1 MQYTINLPANTP
13 ISQGTS
19 GRFFLLM
26 DTGSATSVDIAFRV
40 HAQVAEHVT
49 TAKRGLKATL
59 QQGQSFTRLDFLS
72 TVATTITFI
81 VSDGVVDI
89 SQLDGANVNATIANA
104 FPLPVSNDRGSPG
117 SPVYVNGTIAGN
129 PTAVAIADDT
139 PVAVAATPTVPTALL
154 AALSNRVSIRFTNT
168 GTNQVAL
175 GGSGLTWAKATV
187 FLNPGDTWVEERA
200 ANLAWYGVC
209 NTGAASTVAMQEI
222 TG

>member
-26 DTGSATSVDIAFRV
+26 DTGVATSVDIAFKV
-40 HAQVAEHVT
+40 HSQTVEHVT

-59 QQGQSFTRLDFLS
+59 PHGQAFNRLEFLATIAC
-72 TVATTITFI
+72 TVTFI

-117 SPVYVNGTIAGN
+117 SPVYVNGTISGN
-129 PTAVAIADDT
+129 PAAVTLVNDA
-139 PVAVAATPTVPTALL
+139 PVAMTAAYAAIVAANA
-154 AALSNRVSIRFTNT
+154 NRVSIRFTNT
-168 GTNQVAL
+168 GTNVVAL
-175 GGSGLTWAKATV
+175 GAAGLTYANGAI
-187 FLNPGDTWVEERA
+187 LLQPGDTWVEERA
-200 ANLAWYGVC
+200 ANLAWGGIC
-209 NTGAASTVAMQEI
+209 NTGLTSTIAVQEV
-222 TG
+222 TA